1 MDISKIIRD
10 ARLKKGLSQ
19 EQVAK
24 RIGVSRNA
32 VTNWESNTSAP
43 RRETALELA
52 RLLDIPL
59 GTLVPIHT
67 YALDVV
73 DVDQKGYNI
82 DTIVEQDLDKYFNNN
97 KNDITIFKTWVG
109 VDDNIDKNSIGVI
122 VHDTSM
128 APVIHPGDTLI
139 FQKDLSP
146 DNGDI
151 VLCFHFE
158 KSSYYIRSYQERGKD
173 QSGELF
179 YDIVAEDPG
188 TATILCNSNNCKM
201 VGVAV
206 EHRRKM
212 RRQ

>member
-24 RIGVSRNA
+24 SIGVSRNA

-43 RRETALELA
+43 RRETALALA
-52 RLLDIPL
+52 KLLDIPL
-59 GTLVPIHT
+59 GSLVPIHT

-82 DTIVEQDLDKYFNNN
+82 DTLNEEDLRQYFSNKTNNN
-97 KNDITIFKTWVG
+97 IKILKTWVS
-109 VDDNIDKNSIGVI
+109 VDEHLSKQSVGVI
-122 VHDTSM
+122 VQDTSM
-128 APVIHPGDTLI
+128 SPVIHPGDTLI
-139 FQKDLSP
+139 FQKDLAP
-146 DNGDI
+146 NNGDVI
-151 VLCFHFE
+151 LCFH
-158 KSSYYIRSYQERGKD
+158 KDLDTYYIRSYHERGRD

-179 YDIVAEDPG
+179 YDIVAHDPG
-188 TATILCNSNNCKM
+188 TATILCTCKNCSII
-201 VGVAV
+201 GIAV

-212 RRQ
+212 RR